1 MPLLTDIAIGR
12 YYHRDSAV
20 HRLNPRTKLL
30 ALLFL
35 IVSIFLIRNPWGFLI
50 IASFLMFTIALS
62 HLPLRL
68 ILRCLRPVVWLLVSI
83 LILHA
88 FFADGDTTSAGND
101 RSKPVFSLGPVKVTW
116 EGLYRG
122 VGVSCRFLLVIIGAA
137 VLSLTTMPLQLA
149 DGVTDILR
157 PLRKVGLPAHQ
168 LPIMMVIALQFI
180 PALFTEAEKLTAAQK
195 ARGAQREGQNIL
207 RRPAALMSILAPLL
221 RSSFRKADELAIGME
236 SRCYHGGARSH
247 LYELTFG
254 KADGIALAAA
264 ISMIPFTL
272 AINKLIP

>member
-1 MPLLTDIAIGR
+1 MTDIAIGR

-20 HRLNPRTKLL
+20 HRLDPRSKLL

-35 IVSIFLIRNPWGFLI
+35 IISIFLIRNPWGFLI
-50 IASFLMFTIALS
+50 IASFLMLTIALS

-88 FFADGDTTSAGND
+88 FFAGGNTTSVGNG
-101 RSKPVFSLGPVKVTW
+101 RSKPLLSLGPVKVTW
-116 EGLYRG
+116 EGLCKG
-122 VGVSCRFLLVIIGAA
+122 VSVSCRFLLVIIGAA

-168 LPIMMVIALQFI
+168 LPIMIVIALHFI

-195 ARGAQREGQNIL
+195 ARGAQLEGWNTFKKL
-207 RRPAALMSILAPLL
+207 AALMSILAPLL
-221 RSSFRKADELAIGME
+221 RSSLRKADELAIGME

-254 KADGIALAAA
+254 KADGIALASAA
-264 ISMIPFTL
+264 VMIPFTL
-272 AINKLIP
+272 AISKLIH